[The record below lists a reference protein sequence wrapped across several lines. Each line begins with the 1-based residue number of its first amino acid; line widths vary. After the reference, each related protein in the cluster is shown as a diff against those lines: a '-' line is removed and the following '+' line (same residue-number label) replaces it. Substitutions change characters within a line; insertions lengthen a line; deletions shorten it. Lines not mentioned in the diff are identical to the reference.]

1 MSGPHG
7 PAQPDGPEKM
17 HVTLV
22 DNGCTEVLASE
33 GREFLRCIR
42 CGASLNVC
50 PVYRP
55 ASGHAYCNVYSGP
68 VGAVLSPLLAGK
80 NFPERANLPK
90 VSSRGGACNEG
101 CPVNIP
107 SSELLRYLRYRGKR
121 EDSEAAAAGTP
132 PDGCVGLLAS
142 QPNAWRAAI
151 VGGKIIYYLATKLG
165 LLPALRAWEDQRTLP
180 AGRGG
185 EFR

>member
-68 VGAVLSPLLAGK
+68 VGAVLSRRCSRVK
-80 NFPERANLPK
+80 IFP
-90 VSSRGGACNEG
+90 
-101 CPVNIP
+101 
-107 SSELLRYLRYRGKR
+107 SEPTYRRYPR
-121 EDSEAAAAGTP
+121 AAA
-132 PDGCVGLLAS
+132 
-142 QPNAWRAAI
+142 RAMKGA
-151 VGGKIIYYLATKLG
+151 
-165 LLPALRAWEDQRTLP
+165 P
-180 AGRGG
+180 
-185 EFR
+185 